1 MTITKGVVT
10 PNKLSSSVLKACGLG
25 LLATT
30 LGFTSMNLYAANG
43 NGVQSAM
50 QHDHQ
55 GRGHGQMFKQNKA
68 DIQAKKNQLEQQTLA
83 LAATMGELRR
93 ANKGA
98 GKGGKNKFDSA
109 FEQQLQELV
118 TERQA
123 SQYAL
128 LQLDANAAVRTVMP
142 NAKRAGMPAHIEAK
156 LAQQAELVGE
166 LELVYE
172 DSEQAGQ
179 TRLSYYLTS
188 ANNKVQLFVPD
199 SIDTELLQSGIQ
211 VRVKGW
217 QFDNGEQENVQT
229 ALVLGQEQASL
240 EVLAAG
246 GDVTSTS
253 TSTQAALTA
262 TMGEQ
267 KVLVLMLNFQD
278 NPVKP
283 WTTQEV
289 EDMVFGRVN
298 DYYKEASY
306 GQTWLS
312 GDVRGYYTMPIDTTC
327 DYFGMDKYAQQVA
340 EDKGIDLSQYER
352 LVYMLPKNDSCGW
365 RGQGTV
371 GGSPSRA
378 WINGELNLMT
388 IGHELGHNLG
398 LKHAKE
404 LSCGSG
410 YISES
415 CNVVTYGDTLD
426 VMGKSEGHFNV
437 FNKERLGWLTAE
449 RGEIITAD
457 TDGSYQLEPYEQAS
471 SGQAKGLKV
480 RRGTDAATGQPLWY
494 YLEYRQGTGF
504 DSFLAGKPVTE
515 GVLVHLNKAESDL
528 NSSLLLDMTPK
539 SLLFDLEDAALVAG
553 KSYNDAEAG
562 VTITTKWAD
571 SSGVGVNISYS
582 GQQSCTAAQPS
593 IALVSN
599 SSVWAE
605 AGETVSYRA
614 TLTNNDSAECG
625 ISNYRVSAQVASGW
639 NSTQQTVSLA
649 PGQSTTV
656 SLNVTSSTT
665 ATEGFYDVTLNGV
678 NTGDSRYQASTKASY
693 VVEAPVA
700 ACISANPQ
708 WTLQNISSTQVAA
721 GTTVTYQGTL
731 INKDTDSCAASTF
744 DVKASLPA
752 GWKATSSSA
761 TLAPGQSQTLNVSV
775 TSAADAN
782 AGVYDFSLVAVNRN
796 NGGYQSSASATY
808 QVAAP
813 VASCKLAAPK
823 LVVANAQG
831 AEVDAGTVQRYN
843 VEITNQNQDCGD
855 ATYNLSIATPSSW
868 SASNNNV
875 TLASGATTT
884 VSVSVMSAT
893 SASAGSYNLTLT
905 AKDVANTAYSST
917 STLVYRVAEQQN
929 NAPVAYSDNVSM
941 TSKEAIYI
949 NVLGNDKDIDGDK
962 LVVKS
967 ATQGAKG
974 SVQVMSDGRIKYTPA
989 KSFKN
994 GDSFSYTISDGQL
1007 QATATVNVT
1016 LAGGSTGG
1024 GGNKGKGKW

>member
-30 LGFTSMNLYAANG
+30 LGFTSNNLYAANG

-50 QHDHQ
+50 QHEHT
-55 GRGHGQMFKQNKA
+55 GRGQVFKQNQA
-68 DIQAKKNQLEQQTLA
+68 DTQAKKNQLEQQTLA

-98 GKGGKNKFDSA
+98 GKGGKDKFSPA
-109 FEQQLQELV
+109 FEQQLEELV
-118 TERQA
+118 TARQA

-128 LQLDANAAVRTVMP
+128 LQLDANAALRTVMP
-142 NAKRAGMPAHIEAK
+142 NAKRTGMPAHIEAK
-156 LAQQAELVGE
+156 LAQQAELVGQ
-166 LELVYE
+166 LEFVYE
-172 DSEQAGQ
+172 DSDQAGQ
-179 TRLSYYLTS
+179 IRLSYYLTS

-199 SIDTELLQSGIQ
+199 SIDTELLQSGAQ

-229 ALVLGQEQASL
+229 ALVLGEEQASL

-246 GDVTSTS
+246 SDTSSTS
-253 TSTQAALTA
+253 TSTQAALTG
-262 TMGEQ
+262 TIGEQ

-289 EDMVFGRVN
+289 EEMVFGRVN

-327 DYFGMDKYAQQVA
+327 SYLGMDKYAMQA
-340 EDKGIDLSQYER
+340 AKDNGIDLSQYKR
-352 LVYMLPKNDSCGW
+352 LVYMLPKNNSCSW
-365 RGQGTV
+365 QGQGTV
-371 GGSPSRA
+371 GGSPSKA
-378 WINGELNLMT
+378 WINGELNLKI
-388 IGHELGHNLG
+388 IGHELGHGLG
-398 LKHAKE
+398 LRHAKR
-404 LSCGSG
+404 LNCGNDVNNDLCSAL
-410 YISES
+410 
-415 CNVVTYGDTLD
+415 TYGDSLD
-426 VMGKSEGHFNV
+426 IMGRSEGHFNV

-449 RGEIITAD
+449 RGEIITANAG
-457 TDGSYQLEPYEQAS
+457 GSYQLEPYEQVS

-480 RRGTDAATGQPLWY
+480 RRGTDAATGEPLWY

-504 DSFLAGKPVTE
+504 DSFLAGKPITE
-515 GVLVHLNKAESDL
+515 GVLMHYNKSEDDI
-528 NSSLLLDMTPK
+528 NSSILMDMTPG
-539 SLLFDLEDAALVAG
+539 SSIYDQDDAALVAG
-553 KSYNDAEAG
+553 KSYNDAVAG
-562 VTITTKWAD
+562 VTITTQWAD

-582 GQQSCTAAQPS
+582 GHQTCTAAQPS
-593 IALVSN
+593 LALASS

-625 ISNYRVSAQVASGW
+625 SSNYNVSAQVASGW

-656 SLNVTSSTT
+656 SLSVTSSTT
-665 ATEGFYDVTLNGV
+665 ATEGFYDVTIKGV
-678 NTGDSRYQASTKASY
+678 NTSDSRYQASTVASY

-700 ACISANPQ
+700 ACVSANPQ
-708 WTLQNISSTQVAA
+708 WTLQNTSSTQVAA

-731 INKDTDSCAASTF
+731 TNKDADSCAASTF

-752 GWKATSSSA
+752 GWKATSPSA

-831 AEVDAGTVQRYN
+831 AEVDAGTVQGYN

-855 ATYNLSIATPSSW
+855 ATYNLSIATPSGW
-868 SASNNNV
+868 SASNSSV
-875 TLASGATTT
+875 TLASGTTTT

-893 SASAGSYNLTLT
+893 SANAGSYNLTLT

-917 STLVYRVAEQQN
+917 STLVYRVAQQQN
-929 NAPVAYSDNVSM
+929 NAPVAYSDSVSM
-941 TSKEAIYI
+941 ASKTAIYI
-949 NVLGNDKDIDGDK
+949 NVLGNDKDIDGDT

-974 SVQVMSDGRIKYTPA
+974 SVQVLSDGRIKYTPA
-989 KSFKN
+989 KNFKN
-994 GDSFSYTISDGQL
+994 GDNFSYTISDGQL
-1007 QATATVNVT
+1007 ESTATVNVT

-1024 GGNKGKGKW
+1024 GGNKGKGKN